1 VSLPCPIASV
11 ALSAFI
17 ERAARGHGRDDDASV
32 VCNYEEMTGASV
44 AEANVEKELPSPPAE
59 VSSPSSI
66 PTVVLI
72 ADDKTSSAIGSTSD
86 SKTLVVVPDVA
97 ESLDAK
103 LGELAAGSIVGVSG
117 SRDGAQKLVA
127 KYPQLQFLNYDLVRS
142 VDLTSHQVC
151 SK

>member
-17 ERAARGHGRDDDASV
+17 ERAARGHGRDDDASI
-32 VCNYEEMTGASV
+32 VCNYEETTGAPV
-44 AEANVEKELPSPPAE
+44 AEVDVEKELPSPPAE
-59 VSSPSSI
+59 VSSLSSI
-66 PTVVLI
+66 QSVVLI
-72 ADDKTSSAIGSTSD
+72 AGDKASSAIGSTSD

-117 SRDGAQKLVA
+117 SSERVLELVA
-127 KYPQLQFLNYDLVRS
+127 KYPQLQFFSYDLVRS
-142 VDLTSHQVC
+142 VDLTSPQVRP
-151 SK
+151 